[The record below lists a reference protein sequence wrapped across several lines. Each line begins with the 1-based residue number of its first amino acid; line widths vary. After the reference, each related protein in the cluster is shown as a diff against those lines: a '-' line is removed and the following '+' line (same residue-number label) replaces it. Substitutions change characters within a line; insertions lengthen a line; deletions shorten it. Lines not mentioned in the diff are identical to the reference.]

1 MQRKYVDAKRNGEE
15 GSNIDSPSK
24 KSRKKKRA
32 MESSDSVGNI
42 MKILKET
49 QNDLLKEVQAAKN
62 ILNFCR
68 NMTIEETNNKCL
80 YIKKIT

>member
-1 MQRKYVDAKRNGEE
+1 
-15 GSNIDSPSK
+15 
-24 KSRKKKRA
+24 